1 MTVTTGNLDTWQK
14 PGAFFLIFFLLSLP
28 ISFSK
33 LREAM
38 FYFPQNTLDTVD
50 IGTTLFEENPGQTL
64 LSTSNHICKQLFD
77 GLLAKE
83 KERKCVK

>member
-1 MTVTTGNLDTWQK
+1 
-14 PGAFFLIFFLLSLP
+14 
-28 ISFSK
+28 
-33 LREAM
+33 M

-64 LSTSNHICKQLFD
+64 LSTSNHICKQLID

-83 KERKCVK
+83 KKENVSNDDWIYALPSKP

>member
-1 MTVTTGNLDTWQK
+1 
-14 PGAFFLIFFLLSLP
+14 
-28 ISFSK
+28 
-33 LREAM
+33 M

-83 KERKCVK
+83 KKENVSNDD